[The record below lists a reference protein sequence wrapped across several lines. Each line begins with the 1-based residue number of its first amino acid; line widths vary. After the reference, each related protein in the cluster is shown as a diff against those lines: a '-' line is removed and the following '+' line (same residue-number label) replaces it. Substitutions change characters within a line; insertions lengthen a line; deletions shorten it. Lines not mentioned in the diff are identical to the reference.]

1 MAIGER
7 IHFFRNLR
15 GMTQKYLGQLLG
27 FSERTADVRVAQYES
42 EARTPKKDTI
52 NAIAH
57 YLDVSPVALN
67 VPDIDTYIGL
77 MHTMFALEDKYGFK
91 VDEVNGEICLKVDT
105 HKSTASIQLYEMF
118 CAWYKCSTMLKTG
131 EISQEEYN
139 RWRYCYPEFDTTQH
153 WVKVHSLEFSDM
165 LIEELKEHTHNNH

>member
-52 NAIAH
+52 DAIAH
-57 YLDVSPVALN
+57 YLEVSPSALN
-67 VPDIDTYIGL
+67 VPDIDSYDGV
-77 MHTMFALEDKYGFK
+77 MHTLFVLEDQYGLIIDELAGEVCIRFDKYDCKIMDQIFSWK
-91 VDEVNGEICLKVDT
+91 READKLRNGEISKEDYD
-105 HKSTASIQLYEMF
+105 Q
-118 CAWYKCSTMLKTG
+118 
-131 EISQEEYN
+131 
-139 RWRYCYPEFDTTQH
+139 WRYTYPEMETRRHRESQDQ
-153 WVKVHSLEFSDM
+153 
-165 LIEELKEHTHNNH
+165 